1 MKYPRIR
8 DHLGAYP
15 TRCMCSA
22 LSVSERGFR
31 SWHRRP
37 DSKRLQKDRRLLIDV
52 RSSFERSERTYGSP
66 RILKDLR
73 EQGERTSKKRI
84 ARIMQEH
91 GITAIQRRRFKVT
104 TQSSHNLPV
113 HQNLLARE
121 FAVEQP
127 NKVWLG
133 DITYIRTEEG
143 WLYLAALMDL
153 CSRRIV
159 GWNTADRIDRW
170 LTLTALQ
177 RALRARCPQPGLI
190 HHTDQGGQYAAYE
203 YQRCLEKAQVT
214 PSMSRKGDC
223 WDNAPME
230 SFFSTLKRERVHRR
244 RYWSRDEAE
253 RDLTDYIDH
262 FYNRRRRH
270 SQLDGLSPVRFEASR
285 FHT

>member
-1 MKYPRIR
+1 MKYPRIDEHR
-8 DHLGAYP
+8 GNYP
-15 TRCMCSA
+15 TRWMCA
-22 LSVSERGFR
+22 AMSVSDRGFR
-31 SWHRRP
+31 SWRSRGESRR
-37 DSKRLQKDRRLLIDV
+37 RQGDRRLLINI
-52 RSSFERSERTYGSP
+52 RSSFEKSERTYGSP
-66 RILKDLR
+66 RVLKDLR
-73 EQGERTSKKRI
+73 DLGQRTSKKRI
-84 ARIMQEH
+84 ARIMREN
-91 GITAIQRRRFKVT
+91 GIVAVQRRRFKIT
-104 TQSSHNLPV
+104 TQSGHDFPIHPNVLD
-113 HQNLLARE
+113 RE
-121 FAVEQP
+121 FRVEQP
-127 NKVWLG
+127 NRVWLG

-177 RALRARCPQPGLI
+177 QALRERRPAAGLI

-203 YQRCLEKAQVT
+203 YQRCLEKAQAV

-244 RYWSRDEAE
+244 RYWTRQEATE
-253 RDLTDYIDH
+253 DLGGYFDR
-262 FYNRRRRH
+262 YNHIRRH
-270 SQLDGLSPVRFEASR
+270 SQLGDLSPARFEASR